1 MLLLRELLIS
11 LFLSGFASEREREK
25 RKTASGEAGFL
36 LARADKS
43 PQSKAASLF

>member
-1 MLLLRELLIS
+1 MLLRELLIS
-11 LFLSGFASEREREK
+11 LFLSGFESEREK